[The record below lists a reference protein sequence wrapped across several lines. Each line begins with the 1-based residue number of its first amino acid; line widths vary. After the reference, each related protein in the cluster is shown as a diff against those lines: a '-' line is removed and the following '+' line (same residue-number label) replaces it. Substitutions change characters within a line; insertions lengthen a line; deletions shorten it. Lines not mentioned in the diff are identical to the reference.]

1 MPNID
6 PKMDGL
12 PLVDA
17 TEGLTV
23 KLKNIDRIDAEM
35 RNPGNCVVSKAVQRH
50 LGDDVVGVRI
60 GARMAYVN
68 YGDHVKRFVVSCE
81 TSDMIRAYDLAGYF
95 PVGVTAK
102 LLPIPPSRILGKA
115 SGGHTPKKERTMPS
129 STPVVASRPWLRHL
143 HQSPTSSI

>member
-1 MPNID
+1 MPNTD

-12 PLVDA
+12 PLVDS

-23 KLKNIDRIDAEM
+23 KLKNADRVNAQM
-35 RNPGNCVVSKAVQRH
+35 RNPGSCVVSKAFQRS
-50 LGDDVVGVRI
+50 LGEGVVGVRI

-68 YGDHVKRFVVSCE
+68 YGTHVERFMVSAE

-102 LLPIPPSRILGKA
+102 LLPIPPSRTIGSA
-115 SGGHTPKKERTMPS
+115 SGGHTPS
-129 STPVVASRPWLRHL
+129 SGRNQTSKAPAVTSRPWLRHL
-143 HQSPTSSI
+143 HQSPS